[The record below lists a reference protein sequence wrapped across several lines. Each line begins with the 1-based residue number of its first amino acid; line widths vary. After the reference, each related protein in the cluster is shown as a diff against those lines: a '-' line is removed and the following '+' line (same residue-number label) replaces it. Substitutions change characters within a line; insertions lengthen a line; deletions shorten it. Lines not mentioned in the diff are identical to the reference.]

1 MRVGLTGR
9 PVDAYQDPGV
19 PDSRGAGR
27 YLWWLLTRQ
36 KGRAVLGS
44 LYASLWMG
52 TFALGPWT
60 LSHAIDD
67 GLAVRDGGALL
78 GWTAALLLFGL
89 LGALLGLGR
98 HRTMSQLRMDANLRT
113 VKVVSEH
120 AARLGAGLSRRTAAG
135 EVVTIGVGDVQTIS
149 ESLTL
154 VGPGVGAVVAWLLVT
169 GLLLDVSPL
178 LALVLVTGM
187 PVLALLTRPL
197 MKRLQDRES
206 AYREGQKLLT
216 ARIGDLAGGLR
227 VLGGLGGKDL
237 VARAFRQDSE
247 RVREQGYRVGAVA
260 GWIQSLGTGLPVLFL
275 ALITWLAART
285 AAAGQITV
293 GELVSVYGYVAALVT
308 PMAYLVEAWYLLSR
322 ALVAAERVVTLLRLE
337 PERGPAPR
345 EALAGPEGP
354 AELRDPASGAVVAP
368 GRLTAL
374 VSGRSGEAEEVL
386 DRLGCFAPTEV
397 TWGGVRLD
405 AVRRAEVRERI
416 LLADHESALF
426 AGSLRDVLRG
436 AGDRSGAELR
446 GAVRA
451 AAAEDVVRG
460 LPHGLDSVLDAGG
473 RNLSG
478 GQRQRVRLARAL
490 AAAPEVLL
498 LAEPTSALDA
508 HTENLVARRLREARA
523 GRTTV
528 VTGTSPLM
536 LERADVVHFL
546 ADGAVTASGTH
557 QELLRSTPAYRAL
570 VARDAEA
577 GADAGGDS
585 RGGGTGT
592 GTDGSNV
599 DGRSRTGG
607 RSGAGGRAEGAAV

>member
-1 MRVGLTGR
+1 MRPALTGR
-9 PVDAYQDPGV
+9 PVDAYEDPGV
-19 PDSRGAGR
+19 PDRRGAGR
-27 YLWWLLTRQ
+27 YLWWLLARQ

-52 TFALGPWT
+52 TFALTPWA

-67 GLAVRDGGALL
+67 GLAPRDADALL
-78 GWTAALLLFGL
+78 GWTSMLLVSGL

-154 VGPGVGAVVAWLLVT
+154 VGPGVGAVVASVLVT
-169 GLLLDVSPL
+169 VLLLDVSPL
-178 LALVLVTGM
+178 LALVLLTGM
-187 PVLALLTRPL
+187 PVIALLTRPL
-197 MKRLQDRES
+197 MKRLQARES
-206 AYREGQKLLT
+206 DYRDGQKLLT

-227 VLGGLGGKDL
+227 VLSGLGGKDL
-237 VARAFRQDSE
+237 VARAFRRDSAL
-247 RVREQGYRVGAVA
+247 VREQGYRVGAVA

-275 ALITWLAART
+275 ALITWLAARM
-285 AAAGQITV
+285 AATGRITV
-293 GELVSVYGYVAALVT
+293 GELVSVYGYVAALVS

-322 ALVAAERVVTLLRLE
+322 ALVAAGRVVTLLRLE
-337 PERGPAPR
+337 PEAGPAPG
-345 EALAGPEGP
+345 EAAAGPDGP
-354 AELRDPASGAVVAP
+354 AELRDPASGVVVAP

-386 DRLGCFAPTEV
+386 DRLARFAPADV

-405 AVRRAEVRERI
+405 AVERTEVRERI

-426 AGSLRDVLRG
+426 AGTLREVLRG
-436 AGDRSGAELR
+436 AGDPPEAELR
-446 GAVRA
+446 RAVRA

-460 LPHGLDSVLDAGG
+460 LPGGLDAALDAGG

-490 AAAPEVLL
+490 AADPEVLL

-508 HTENLVARRLREARA
+508 HTEDLVARRLREHRA

-528 VTGTSPLM
+528 VTSTSPLV
-536 LERADVVHFL
+536 LERADAVCFL
-546 ADGAVTASGTH
+546 AGGEVAASGTH
-557 QELLRSTPAYRAL
+557 RELLRSVPAYRAL
-570 VARDAEA
+570 VARNADADAEA
-577 GADAGGDS
+577 DADADADDGP
-585 RGGGTGT
+585 
-592 GTDGSNV
+592 GTD
-599 DGRSRTGG
+599 DGPDA
-607 RSGAGGRAEGAAV
+607 AGGAAGSSPEGAAV